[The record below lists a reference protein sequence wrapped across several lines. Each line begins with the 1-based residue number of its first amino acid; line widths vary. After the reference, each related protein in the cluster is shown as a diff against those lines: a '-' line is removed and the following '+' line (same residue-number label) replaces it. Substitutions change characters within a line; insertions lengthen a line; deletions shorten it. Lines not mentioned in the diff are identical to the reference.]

1 MPDISKFDIYK
12 IINGI
17 RESYIFSVQ
26 DNENTEEVQFHYY
39 LLTKF
44 EGTAPVLKRLNNII
58 EMINASNM
66 KLQNIND
73 SDEQISKFI
82 NLLIEYRR
90 TPHPATS
97 KEISE
102 PYFTDKGDQ
111 DLKVIK
117 NK

>member
-1 MPDISKFDIYK
+1 MELDDKELKKLKELVPYKVLAPTPDE
-12 IINGI
+12 IINEI
-17 RESYIFSVQ
+17 Q
-26 DNENTEEVQFHYY
+26 
-39 LLTKF
+39 
-44 EGTAPVLKRLNNII
+44 RLNNII

-73 SDEQISKFI
+73 SDEQISEFI

-102 PYFTDKGDQ
+102 PYFTDIGEQ
-111 DLKVIK
+111 DLKLIK

>member
-1 MPDISKFDIYK
+1 
-12 IINGI
+12 
-17 RESYIFSVQ
+17 
-26 DNENTEEVQFHYY
+26 
-39 LLTKF
+39 
-44 EGTAPVLKRLNNII
+44 
-58 EMINASNM
+58 M

-73 SDEQISKFI
+73 SDEQISEFI

-102 PYFTDKGDQ
+102 PYFTDIGEQ
-111 DLKVIK
+111 DLKLIK